1 MMFFFFLVKR
11 YLTPTEE
18 IVEKKEGELE
28 ITMKQEKS
36 ETDTPKTIESVPRE
50 SADDVTNI
58 HKVAFR
64 EEGQGDVNN
73 KENISDSDTITNK
86 PEAVPIVETS
96 AVSVE
101 LEPSNNESSLGE
113 KNVQSSDT
121 VSKVEEAEGT
131 VVSSEEEVPP
141 VENIPTISQF
151 CDPSH
156 YDSTTNTATDVVVK
170 DVTVGK
176 DAETSGSPA
185 KVPAKSAEVVKRR
198 VSLPSNHS
206 EGQTAE
212 FAQDASVHH
221 VSPQKRPRSASTSTQ
236 VDPNLFGKIHIY

>member
-1 MMFFFFLVKR
+1 MER
-11 YLTPTEE
+11 
-18 IVEKKEGELE
+18 KEGDVESV
-28 ITMKQEKS
+28 TKQEKS
-36 ETDTPKTIESVPRE
+36 EADKPKTVEGAVTE
-50 SADDVTNI
+50 SADGVTNT

-73 KENISDSDTITNK
+73 KEPISDSETVTKKSED
-86 PEAVPIVETS
+86 VPIVETS

-113 KNVQSSDT
+113 KNIQSSDI
-121 VSKVEEAEGT
+121 VSKVEEEEAEGT
-131 VVSSEEEVPP
+131 VVSSEVEVPP

-170 DVTVGK
+170 SVTVNK
-176 DAETSGSPA
+176 EAETNSSPA
-185 KVPAKSAEVVKRR
+185 KVPVKSTEVVKRR

-206 EGQTAE
+206 ESQTAE
-212 FAQDASVHH
+212 YTQDVGARQ

-236 VDPNLFGKIHIY
+236 VDPNLFGKTPILTKKKAFFII